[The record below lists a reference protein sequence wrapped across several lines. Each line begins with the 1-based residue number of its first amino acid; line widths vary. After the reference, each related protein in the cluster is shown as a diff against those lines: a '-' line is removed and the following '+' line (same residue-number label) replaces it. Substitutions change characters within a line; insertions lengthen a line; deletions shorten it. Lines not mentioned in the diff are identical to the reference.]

1 MVPRDEGV
9 ERRSPEYPNED
20 PAPRDPISADLKPSL
35 SVVIPAYRSGQ
46 MLESLCEDLLT
57 TVTPI
62 VDELEILLI
71 DDASPDGTWNT
82 IVSLAQT
89 HTQVRGLRLSRNY
102 GQHNALLAGLRMAR
116 FPLVLTMDDDG
127 QHPPSQV
134 PTLFS
139 ALTDGVDLVYGHPT
153 EEQQSRLRNVTSRA
167 TKRAMAS
174 ALGPDVYV
182 RSGAFRLFRRELVA
196 AADDVHDPAV
206 SVDVI
211 LSWATT
217 RVVDVDVQ
225 FSKRQSGTSGYS
237 LTRLARHALN
247 MVTGYSTRPL
257 RWVSAA
263 GLLCALL
270 GFGLLVFVLVRFVLG
285 GSDVAGFTFL
295 AAAVTLFSGVQ
306 LLSLGVLGEYL
317 GRMHF
322 RSMGKPSY
330 VIRERTASTGE
341 PVSVA
346 ELGAPRPDR
355 AAPESYPMT
364 PSGRMDAG

>member
-1 MVPRDEGV
+1 M
-9 ERRSPEYPNED
+9 ERRTPE
-20 PAPRDPISADLKPSL
+20 SADESPATTGPIAAGNKPSL
-35 SVVIPAYRSGQ
+35 SVVIPAYRSGD
-46 MLESLCEDLLT
+46 MLPSLCEDLLT
-57 TVTPI
+57 TLTPI
-62 VDELEILLI
+62 VDDLEILLI
-71 DDASPDGTWNT
+71 DDASPDQTWTT

-89 HTQVRGLRLSRNY
+89 HNQVRGVRMSRNY
-102 GQHNALLAGLRMAR
+102 GQHNALLAGLRTAQY
-116 FPLVLTMDDDG
+116 PLVLTMDDDG
-127 QHPPSQV
+127 QHPPSQI
-134 PTLFS
+134 PALLS
-139 ALTDGVDLVYGHPT
+139 ALTDDVDLVYGHPT
-153 EEQQSRLRNVTSRA
+153 EEQQSRLRNVASRS
-167 TKRAMAS
+167 TKRAMAG
-174 ALGPDVYV
+174 ALGPDVYI
-182 RSGAFRLFRRELVA
+182 RSSAFRVFRRELVA

-217 RVVDVDVQ
+217 RVADVEVQ

-257 RWVSAA
+257 RWVSAV

-270 GFGLLVFVLVRFVLG
+270 GFGLLVYVLVRFILG

-330 VIRERTASTGE
+330 VIRERT
-341 PVSVA
+341 
-346 ELGAPRPDR
+346 PRAD
-355 AAPESYPMT
+355 
-364 PSGRMDAG
+364 GRSNVTE